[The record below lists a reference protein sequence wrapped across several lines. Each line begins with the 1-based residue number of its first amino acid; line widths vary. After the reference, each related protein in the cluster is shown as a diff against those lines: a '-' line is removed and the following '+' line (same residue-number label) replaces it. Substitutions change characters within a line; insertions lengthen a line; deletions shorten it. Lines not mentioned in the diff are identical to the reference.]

1 MQQPKSRSGRPRPDN
16 SLEARRL
23 RRRGLRLAVF
33 IFLIFCLAIVIG
45 VLTSD
50 KQRRMHALI
59 ARIAEFLPGQT
70 DEEAEPTL
78 LRGKRLTT
86 TKVLVPARFFE
97 SPRLLDVAAPVRQ
110 FRVSG
115 QTLCSDIKAAGI
127 GTSEWVQNPFS
138 PDIFNCIAETTLPA
152 TKPDGD
158 APSFFMVV
166 RGNAD
171 GRITQIR
178 LKVIEVKS
186 SREIWQRYDAA
197 LDLILK
203 ASRWP
208 DFAAEFDRLRSL
220 DPFDANHFGIGLK
233 MTREFMGPERYN
245 IIFMP
250 EDDGELQRRTRAQL
264 DARQSLKQAPLLA
277 KLWPRQNLGI
287 RR

>member
-1 MQQPKSRSGRPRPDN
+1 M
-16 SLEARRL
+16 
-23 RRRGLRLAVF
+23 
-33 IFLIFCLAIVIG
+33 
-45 VLTSD
+45 
-50 KQRRMHALI
+50 
-59 ARIAEFLPGQT
+59 
-70 DEEAEPTL
+70 
-78 LRGKRLTT
+78 RGKRLTT

-115 QTLCSDIKAAGI
+115 QTLCSEIKAAGI